1 MNPHDRDESAVID
14 LAVINPQGHQRPP
27 RQQQDNSPTASP
39 LSPGLDGFN
48 SLSPISS
55 GSGVGGPLGAPP
67 TRPPKQPR
75 GPKPGEKK
83 DCPRHA
89 DGHAPNH
96 LTTRDLGGR
105 RVASLFY
112 GSDVVLF
119 DTIMAYRLGNP
130 DKRVD
135 DAIDHFGEHQ
145 GADAMANI
153 IYETQAFDM
162 VFKYPIPE
170 HLRKVPDAPPVLG
183 SNPALSD
190 IEIDSTSSAARA
202 RKEERLEQQRQLEE
216 QLKRQQEQEAAR
228 ARDVEAAAAEP
239 KDPKVLN
246 EEKLERY
253 RIKFKKA
260 LLKEGLMIEEEP
272 SIEGE
277 DMFMKVYT
285 PFWRL
290 CVEAQRL
297 RYKIELSHIETSK
310 ERAAADAAANKA
322 GSQGFFARH
331 LWRLVQKADNI
342 SLPLRPES
350 LLFKA
355 SKLRQYSL
363 AEKQRKWSD
372 IVRHGGGI
380 KPNGSGVGAMMG
392 SDGKDGF
399 FGTARRGNLTE
410 SIIIYSKIHSKRG
423 DRQALKSVMDKKAFT
438 DMYTLHDGSYKS
450 KVQPIPNRRTQLY
463 HSWVRSR
470 RTQPLEEIRFY
481 YGEKIALYFAW
492 VGHYTKWLVSA
503 AIAGLLFL
511 IFGLINYFSARSDDA
526 PKDVSL
532 ELVSIF
538 DNALSLPY
546 ALFMS
551 IWAAL
556 FVEYWKRKSNVLAYE
571 WNTFDFERRER
582 ARPEFRPTGV
592 RISPVTGKKE
602 LYYPRYK
609 QVLSVLMS
617 IMVVLVSIAIV
628 IVSVGSLVIFNLF
641 LRRDKNIQMNSYT
654 VSVITAVLNL
664 IVIMALG
671 TVSYSMTCS
680 AKLYK
685 HLIEIIDI
693 FILMS
698 KVYARIAKLMTDN
711 ENHRRMTQYQD
722 ALIMKRFLFDFVNF
736 YSTMVYIAFFKDN
749 LGHKVFSD
757 ERFWDSCP
765 PNSSCMGEL
774 TIQLAIVFVGKQFL
788 NQAQEIMI
796 PQFKK
801 WWNKKDELAE
811 KAANLKGKYKD
822 KVTNSENVSKKPPQW
837 AKDDMLPTYD
847 PQMFEEYRELVI
859 QFGFCTLFVIAF
871 PIAPIFALLNNVL
884 EIRVDAYKLLTQHRR
899 PTAQG
904 AQDIGSW
911 ETILMLMTHIAVF
924 TNACLI
930 AFQSKWMEKN
940 VFTQVGWVQDWQK
953 ANPLMDINFALLAV
967 RLLFIFIFEIAI
979 ANLVRDTPRTV
990 KLAIERENY
999 FTRLALDDEEPAM
1012 DEVLEDM
1019 DDDSDES
1026 DDDDDYRKRLTT
1038 FGMDDTWTHHDEKNN
1053 DGRTSRLSG
1062 EGGDNGDEDN
1072 EDDAE
1077 DDEELEAL
1085 IKAGGCGCA
1094 AHGDGLVGTAKGGFE
1109 GTWMSRFQPQTQA
1122 ALRRRQQRQRRKQSA
1137 KHE

>member
-14 LAVINPQGHQRPP
+14 LAVINPQGQQRQP
-27 RQQQDNSPTASP
+27 RQQQDYSPTASP
-39 LSPGLDGFN
+39 LSQGLDGFS

-55 GSGVGGPLGAPP
+55 GNGGGGASGALPS
-67 TRPPKQPR
+67 RPPKQPK
-75 GPKPGEKK
+75 GPKPGDKK

-119 DTIMAYRLGNP
+119 DTISTYRLGNP
-130 DKRVD
+130 DKRVE
-135 DAIDHFGEHQ
+135 DAIDYFGEHQ

-183 SNPALSD
+183 ANPTLSD

-216 QLKRQQEQEAAR
+216 QQKRQQELEAAR
-228 ARDVEAAAAEP
+228 TRDVEAAASAP
-239 KDPKVLN
+239 KDPKIVN

-297 RYKIELSHIETSK
+297 RYKIELSHIETSQ
-310 ERAAADAAANKA
+310 ERAAADAAANRA

-331 LWRLVQKADNI
+331 FWRLVQRADNI

-355 SKLRQYSL
+355 DKLRQYSL

-423 DRQALKSVMDKKAFT
+423 DRHALKSVMDKGAFT

-450 KVQPIPNRRTQLY
+450 KVQPLPNRRTQLY

-511 IFGLINYFSARSDDA
+511 IFGLVNYFSNRNDVGLTN
-526 PKDVSL
+526 VSL
-532 ELVSIF
+532 KLVSIF

-609 QVLSVLMS
+609 QVISVMMS

-628 IVSVGSLVIFNLF
+628 IVSVGSLVVLNLI
-641 LRRDKNIQMNSYT
+641 LRNGSGMNSYA
-654 VSVITAVLNL
+654 VSVVTAVLNL

-671 TVSYSMTCS
+671 T
-680 AKLYK
+680 
-685 HLIEIIDI
+685 
-693 FILMS
+693 
-698 KVYARIAKLMTDN
+698 VYARIAKLMTDN

-722 ALIMKRFLFDFVNF
+722 ALIIKRFLFDFVNF

-749 LGHKVFSD
+749 LGHQVFSD
-757 ERFWDSCP
+757 KRLQDTCGEKG
-765 PNSSCMGEL
+765 SCMGDL

-788 NQAQEIMI
+788 NQAQEII
-796 PQFKK
+796 VPQLKK

-811 KAANLKGKYKD
+811 KAANLKGKYKN
-822 KVTNSENVSKKPPQW
+822 KVSNSENVNKKPPQW
-837 AKDDMLPTYD
+837 AKDDILPTYD

-911 ETILMLMTHIAVF
+911 ETILMLMTHISVF

-930 AFQSKWMEKN
+930 AFRSKWMEEH
-940 VFTQVGWVQDWQK
+940 VFTQVGWVQEWK
-953 ANPLMDINFALLAV
+953 NANTPLNINFALLAV
-967 RLLFIFIFEIAI
+967 RLLFIFIFEHLVFFLKIAI

-990 KLAIERENY
+990 KLAVERENY
-999 FTRLALDDEEPAM
+999 FARLALDDEEPAM

-1026 DDDDDYRKRLTT
+1026 DDDDDYRKRLTS

-1062 EGGDNGDEDN
+1062 EGGDHDDEDN
-1072 EDDAE
+1072 DEDAEDDAE
-1077 DDEELEAL
+1077 LEAL
-1085 IKAGGCGCA
+1085 MKAGGCGCA

-1122 ALRRRQQRQRRKQSA
+1122 ALRRRQQKQRRRQSA
-1137 KHE
+1137 KNA